1 LCYWLC
7 YCWWWWKGGNG
18 DVSDVGDTNDDDN
31 DDINNNSDEDGES
44 LWRWE
49 FDCHKLVLCT
59 IELSPSII
67 IIICKTTLVWFRTT
81 QVWGGWMKF
90 HKSNGNDVWR
100 CLGWKQ
106 QHCKACVM
114 I

>member
-1 LCYWLC
+1 MKVEWFNSLLKDTFDWDY
-7 YCWWWWKGGNG
+7 N
-18 DVSDVGDTNDDDN
+18 DVINCVIDY
-31 DDINNNSDEDGES
+31 DINNNSDEDGES
-44 LWRWE
+44 FWRWE

-81 QVWGGWMKF
+81 QVWGGLMKF
-90 HKSNGNDVWR
+90 HKNNGNDVGR